1 MQEVD
6 DAKQRLELLKDNLNV
21 FRDQS
26 VLFQQK
32 TRSTDEL
39 QRSKRE
45 VEEKIGFYETKAQ
58 DAETAAETYDREFL
72 DRKDKQP
79 DPFLKDKFYTV
90 QDKTLLFFW
99 VSYAILAVF
108 ITVGAY
114 KKEQSLK
121 TVGYYLLFAILLG
134 IFLFGIILKYA

>member
-99 VSYAILAVF
+99 VSYAILVVF

>member
-1 MQEVD
+1 MQQVD

-39 QRSKRE
+39 QRTKRE
-45 VEEKIGFYETKAQ
+45 VQEKIGYYSVKEK

-72 DRKDKQP
+72 DRKEKQP
-79 DPFLKDKFYTV
+79 DPFVKDNFFTV
-90 QDKTLLFFW
+90 QDKTFLLFW
-99 VSYAILAVF
+99 ISYAILAIF
-108 ITVGAY
+108 IVVGSY
-114 KKEQSLK
+114 MKYQSVK
-121 TVGYYLLFAILLG
+121 TTGYYALFAILLG
-134 IFLFGIILKYA
+134 VFLFGIILKYA

>member
-1 MQEVD
+1 MQEVE

-45 VEEKIGFYETKAQ
+45 AEEKIGYYEAKAQ
-58 DAETAAETYDREFL
+58 EAETAAETFDREFL

-99 VSYAILAVF
+99 VSFALLSIF
-108 ITVGAY
+108 IVVGAY
-114 KKEQSLK
+114 RKEQSLK
-121 TVGYYLLFAILLG
+121 TVGYYALFAILLG